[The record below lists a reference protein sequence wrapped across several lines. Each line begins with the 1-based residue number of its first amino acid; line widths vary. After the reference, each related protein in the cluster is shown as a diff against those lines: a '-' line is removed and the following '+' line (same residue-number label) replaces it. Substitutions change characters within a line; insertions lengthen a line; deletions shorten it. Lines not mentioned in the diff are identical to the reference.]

1 MDTIRTAEILCV
13 GTELLMGQIVNTNAA
28 FLARQLS
35 EIGISSYYQ
44 TVVGDNPER
53 LAAQIR
59 IAASRSDC
67 VLITGGL
74 GPTADDI
81 TMGVA
86 ASVAGIPLALH
97 EPSRQAILTYLQR
110 LGRRTVTD
118 NNWKMAMLPVDG
130 TVLPNLNGTAP
141 GAMMPC
147 VIEGH
152 ESVLILTPGPP
163 SELVPMFSDSIRP
176 FLEAHAP
183 QRLHTHFVRLIGIG
197 ESSAEDRLKD
207 LIATQIN
214 PTIAPYVSEG
224 EVMFRVTQYM
234 ATADDA
240 DRTGPLL
247 DEIKQRLGD
256 YIYEI
261 GPRSM
266 PQVVRD
272 LLLEQNRTVS
282 FAESCTGGLLSGTLT
297 DWAGISAVFKGAV
310 IAYDNRIKEDLLH
323 VPAAVLEQDG
333 AVSESCA
340 IAMAEGCRMVM
351 KTDFAVS
358 VTGIAGPDGA
368 TAEKPVGLVYVGIAG
383 PKGASAVRL
392 NLAGNRARIRRVS
405 VIQALNL
412 LRQHLLA

>member
-1 MDTIRTAEILCV
+1 MEIIKSAEILCV

-28 FLARQLS
+28 FLAKQLS

-59 IAASRSDC
+59 TAAARSDC

-81 TMGVA
+81 TMSVA
-86 ASVAGIPLALH
+86 ASVAGIALAMH
-97 EPSRQAILTYLQR
+97 EPSRLAIEKYLTR
-110 LGRRTVTD
+110 LGRRVVTE
-118 NNWKMAMLPVDG
+118 NNWKQAMLPVSG

-147 VIEGH
+147 VIDGH
-152 ESVLILTPGPP
+152 ESILILTPGPP
-163 SELVPMFSDSIRP
+163 SEIIPMFNDSIRP
-176 FLEAHAP
+176 FLEDHAP
-183 QRLHTHFVRLIGIG
+183 QSLRTHFVRLIGIG
-197 ESSAEDRLKD
+197 ESSAEDMLKD
-207 LIATQIN
+207 LIAAQDN

-224 EVMFRVTQYM
+224 EVMFRVTQHM
-234 ATADDA
+234 TSADEPDL
-240 DRTGPLL
+240 TLPVL
-247 DEIKQRLGD
+247 DEIQKRMSR

-272 LLLEQNRTVS
+272 LLFDINRTVS

-297 DWAGISAVFKGAV
+297 DWAGVSAIFHGAIV
-310 IAYDNRIKEDLLH
+310 AYDNRIKTELLR
-323 VPAAVLEQDG
+323 VPEAILAQEG
-333 AVSESCA
+333 AVSEACA
-340 IAMAEGCRMVM
+340 IAMAIGCRDVM
-351 KTDFAVS
+351 KTDYAVS

-368 TAEKPVGLVYVGIAG
+368 TDDKPVGLVYIGIADQN
-383 PKGASAVRL
+383 GADAIRL
-392 NLAGNRARIRRVS
+392 QLAGNRARIRRVS
-405 VIQALNL
+405 VLQALNL
-412 LRQHLLA
+412 LRLRLLA